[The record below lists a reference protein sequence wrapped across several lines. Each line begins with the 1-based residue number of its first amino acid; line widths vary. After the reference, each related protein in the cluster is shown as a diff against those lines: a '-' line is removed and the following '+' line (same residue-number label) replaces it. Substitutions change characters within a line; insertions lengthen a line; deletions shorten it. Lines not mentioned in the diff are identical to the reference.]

1 MQEFGART
9 GNVQRWWEQ
18 HEKFEKDLVMLQPFE
33 DDDEDLLSKID
44 DVRKPWLEDRRSK
57 KKSKKNKKSKVNIES
72 FLTNITIF
80 LYRKTIWKRWPKINR
95 R

>member
-57 KKSKKNKKSKVNIES
+57 KKSKKNKKKKQSGKGGPKLIEDKYKKD
-72 FLTNITIF
+72 L
-80 LYRKTIWKRWPKINR
+80 
-95 R
+95 